1 MTELVIP
8 LTVPEGRRRTIT
20 DIDRTPHEIQ
30 RCEDNGSA
38 VPADT
43 AWPSPRPA
51 PAKARIEIE
60 ILVHAFENAPAIR
73 LRSLS
78 FLRN

>member
-43 AWPSPRPA
+43 AWP
-51 PAKARIEIE
+51 ARGP
-60 ILVHAFENAPAIR
+60 LQPKHALKSR
-73 LRSLS
+73 YWSMRSRMRRRSASDRCLS
-78 FLRN
+78 